1 MKKILK
7 TITLFTL
14 LVFSLNSAEAQTIEY
29 NNVSINGSEF
39 EFPPLK
45 AVIDSVLKR
54 NAMLKFRKNHIG
66 VKESTLESERIYW
79 TRNMGLQAD
88 GRYGTLNNF
97 SSNEDGVSNTAY
109 STLSTQYNY
118 SVGFYI
124 KFPVFDMLNRKNQ
137 ISLAKFEVD
146 EAKNMADF
154 QEDEIR
160 QTVIKLYQDLILKQK
175 LLLIRSKSLS
185 DGKINMQMVEKEFR
199 NGVVPISE
207 YVRIT
212 GMTSNLEADYEL
224 AKSEFII
231 TKQLL
236 EDMAGFVFN
245 LTNSK

>member
-7 TITLFTL
+7 IITLFTL
-14 LVFSLNSAEAQTIEY
+14 IVFSLNFAEAQTIE
-29 NNVSINGSEF
+29 NNDFSINDSEF
-39 EFPPLK
+39 KFPTLK
-45 AVIDSVLKR
+45 VVIDSVLKR
-54 NAMLKFRKNHIG
+54 NSMLKFRKSHIG
-66 VKESTLESERIYW
+66 VKESTLASERIYW

-97 SSNEDGVSNTAY
+97 SSNEDGVSNTAS

-118 SVGFYI
+118 SVGFYV

-212 GMTSNLEADYEL
+212 GMASNLEADYEL

-231 TKQLL
+231 AKQLL

-245 LTNSK
+245 STNSK

>member
-1 MKKILK
+1 MENILK
-7 TITLFTL
+7 KNILFAL
-14 LVFSLNSAEAQTIEY
+14 MLFSFHIAEAQTIQY
-29 NNVSINGSEF
+29 NDISINGSEF
-39 EFPPLK
+39 EFPPLN

-54 NAMLKFRKNHIG
+54 SPMLKFRKDHIG
-66 VKESTLESERIYW
+66 VKESALASERIYW

-118 SVGFYI
+118 SVGVYV
-124 KFPVFDMLNRKNQ
+124 KFPVFDALNRKNQ
-137 ISLAKFEVD
+137 IKLARSEVD

-160 QTVIKLYQDLILKQK
+160 QTVIKLYQELILKQK

-199 NGVVPISE
+199 NGIVPVSE

-212 GMTSNLEADYEL
+212 GITSNLEADYES
-224 AKSEFII
+224 AKSEFIV
-231 TKQLL
+231 TKKLL

-245 LTNSK
+245 LANSK

>member
-1 MKKILK
+1 MKKVLKINIL
-7 TITLFTL
+7 FAL
-14 LVFSLNSAEAQTIEY
+14 LMFSINTAEAQTLQY
-29 NNVSINGSEF
+29 NDVSINGSEF

-45 AVIDSVLKR
+45 TVIDSVLKR
-54 NAMLKFRKNHIG
+54 NSMLKFRKDHIG
-66 VKESTLESERIYW
+66 VKESALATERIYW

-97 SSNEDGVSNTAY
+97 SSSEDGVSNTAY

-118 SVGFYI
+118 SVGVYV
-124 KFPVFDMLNRKNQ
+124 KFPVFDALNRKNQ
-137 ISLAKFEVD
+137 IKLAKFEVD
-146 EAKNMADF
+146 EAKNMASF

-160 QTVIKLYQDLILKQK
+160 QTVIKLYQELILKQK

-199 NGVVPISE
+199 NGIVPVSE

-212 GMTSNLEADYEL
+212 GITSNLEADYES

-245 LTNSK
+245 LTKSK

>member
-7 TITLFTL
+7 IIALFTL
-14 LVFSLNSAEAQTIEY
+14 IVFSLNFAEAQTIGY
-29 NNVSINGSEF
+29 NDASINASEF

-137 ISLAKFEVD
+137 MSLAKFEVD

-160 QTVIKLYQDLILKQK
+160 QTVIKLYQDLMLKQK
-175 LLLIRSKSLS
+175 LLLIRSKGLS

>member
-14 LVFSLNSAEAQTIEY
+14 MVFSLNFTEAQTIEY

>member
-1 MKKILK
+1 MKKVLKINIL
-7 TITLFTL
+7 FAL
-14 LVFSLNSAEAQTIEY
+14 LMFSINTAEAQTLQY
-29 NNVSINGSEF
+29 NDVSINGSEF

-45 AVIDSVLKR
+45 TVIDSVLKR
-54 NAMLKFRKNHIG
+54 NSMLKFRKDHIG
-66 VKESTLESERIYW
+66 VKESALASERIYW

-97 SSNEDGVSNTAY
+97 SSSENGVSNTAY

-118 SVGFYI
+118 SVGVYV
-124 KFPVFDMLNRKNQ
+124 KFPVFDALNRKNQ
-137 ISLAKFEVD
+137 IKLAKFEVD

-160 QTVIKLYQDLILKQK
+160 QTVIKLYQELILKQK

-199 NGVVPISE
+199 NGIVPVSE

-212 GMTSNLEADYEL
+212 GITSNLEADYES

-245 LTNSK
+245 LTKSK

>member
-7 TITLFTL
+7 IITLFTL
-14 LVFSLNSAEAQTIEY
+14 MVFSLNFAEAQTIEY
-29 NNVSINGSEF
+29 NDVSINGSEF

-54 NAMLKFRKNHIG
+54 NAMLKFRKSHIG

-97 SSNEDGVSNTAY
+97 SSSEDGVSNTAY
-109 STLSTQYNY
+109 STLSRQYNY
-118 SVGFYI
+118 SVGFYV

-137 ISLAKFEVD
+137 IRLAKFEVD

-199 NGVVPISE
+199 NGIVPISE

-231 TKQLL
+231 AKQLL

-245 LTNSK
+245 LINSK

>member
-1 MKKILK
+1 MKKVLKINIL
-7 TITLFTL
+7 FAL
-14 LVFSLNSAEAQTIEY
+14 LMFSINTAEAQTLQY
-29 NNVSINGSEF
+29 NDVSINGSEF

-45 AVIDSVLKR
+45 TVIDSVLKR
-54 NAMLKFRKNHIG
+54 NSMLKFRKDHIG
-66 VKESTLESERIYW
+66 VKESVLASERIYW

-97 SSNEDGVSNTAY
+97 SSSENGVSNTAY

-118 SVGFYI
+118 SVGVYV
-124 KFPVFDMLNRKNQ
+124 KFPVFDALNRKNQ
-137 ISLAKFEVD
+137 IKLAKFEVD

-160 QTVIKLYQDLILKQK
+160 QTVIKLYQELILKQK

-199 NGVVPISE
+199 NGIVPVSE

-212 GMTSNLEADYEL
+212 GITSNLEADYES

-245 LTNSK
+245 LTKSK

>member
-1 MKKILK
+1 MKKRLK
-7 TITLFTL
+7 IITFFTL
-14 LVFSLNSAEAQTIEY
+14 IVFSLNFAEAQTIEY
-29 NNVSINGSEF
+29 NDISINGSKS

-54 NAMLKFRKNHIG
+54 NSMLKFRKNHIG

-97 SSNEDGVSNTAY
+97 SSSEDGVSNTAY

-118 SVGFYI
+118 SVGFYV

-137 ISLAKFEVD
+137 IRLAKFEVD

-199 NGVVPISE
+199 NGTVPISE

-212 GMTSNLEADYEL
+212 GMTSNLEADYEM

-231 TKQLL
+231 AKQLL

>member
-1 MKKILK
+1 M
-7 TITLFTL
+7 
-14 LVFSLNSAEAQTIEY
+14 VFALNFAEAQTIEY
-29 NNVSINGSEF
+29 SNVTRNDSVVK
-39 EFPPLK
+39 FPSLK
-45 AVIDSVLKR
+45 VVIDSVLKR
-54 NAMLKFRKNHIG
+54 NSMLKFRKNHIG

-79 TRNMGLQAD
+79 TRNLGLQAD

-97 SSNEDGVSNTAY
+97 SSSENGVSNTAY

-118 SVGFYI
+118 SVGFYV

-137 ISLAKFEVD
+137 IRLAKFEVD
-146 EAKNMADF
+146 EAKNMAEF

-175 LLLIRSKSLS
+175 LLLIRSKSFS

-199 NGVVPISE
+199 NGIVPVSE

-212 GMTSNLEADYEL
+212 SITSNLEADYES

-245 LTNSK
+245 LSNSK

>member
-1 MKKILK
+1 MKKKFKI
-7 TITLFTL
+7 IIPFAL
-14 LVFSLNSAEAQTIEY
+14 LVFSFNFTKAQTIEF
-29 NNVSINGSEF
+29 NNLSMNESES

-45 AVIDSVLKR
+45 TVIDSVLKR
-54 NAMLKFRKNHIG
+54 NSMLKFRKNHIG

-97 SSNEDGVSNTAY
+97 SNSEDGISNTAF
-109 STLSTQYNY
+109 STLSRQYNY
-118 SVGFYI
+118 SVGFYV

-137 ISLAKFEVD
+137 IRLAKFEVD
-146 EAKNMADF
+146 EAKNMAEF

-199 NGVVPISE
+199 NGVVPVSE

-212 GMTSNLEADYEL
+212 GMTSNLEADYEM

-231 TKQLL
+231 AKQLL

-245 LTNSK
+245 LKSSR

>member
-1 MKKILK
+1 MKKRFKI
-7 TITLFTL
+7 IVLFAL
-14 LVFSLNSAEAQTIEY
+14 MMFSLNFTQAQTIEH
-29 NNVSINGSEF
+29 NNLSINESES

-54 NAMLKFRKNHIG
+54 NSMLKFRKNHIG

-97 SSNEDGVSNTAY
+97 SSSENGVSNTAY

-118 SVGFYI
+118 SVGFYV

-137 ISLAKFEVD
+137 IKLAKFEID

-199 NGVVPISE
+199 NGVVPVSE

-212 GMTSNLEADYEL
+212 GITSNLEADYEI

>member
-1 MKKILK
+1 MKKRFKI
-7 TITLFTL
+7 IIPFAL
-14 LVFSLNSAEAQTIEY
+14 LVFSFNFTKAQTIEF
-29 NNVSINGSEF
+29 NNLSMNESES

-45 AVIDSVLKR
+45 TVIDSVLKR
-54 NAMLKFRKNHIG
+54 NSMLKFRKNHIG

-97 SSNEDGVSNTAY
+97 SNSEDGISNTAF
-109 STLSTQYNY
+109 STLSRQYNY
-118 SVGFYI
+118 SVGFYV

-137 ISLAKFEVD
+137 IRLAKFEVD
-146 EAKNMADF
+146 EAKNMAEF

-160 QTVIKLYQDLILKQK
+160 QTVIKLYQDLILKKK

-199 NGVVPISE
+199 NGVVPVSE

-212 GMTSNLEADYEL
+212 GMTSNLEADYEM

-231 TKQLL
+231 AKQLL

-245 LTNSK
+245 LRSSR

>member
-1 MKKILK
+1 MKKRLK
-7 TITLFTL
+7 IITLFTL
-14 LVFSLNSAEAQTIEY
+14 MVFSLNFAEAQTIEY
-29 NNVSINGSEF
+29 NDVSINDSES

-54 NAMLKFRKNHIG
+54 NSMLKFRKNHIG
-66 VKESTLESERIYW
+66 VKESTLASERIYW

-97 SSNEDGVSNTAY
+97 SNSEDGVSNTAF
-109 STLSTQYNY
+109 STLSRQYNY
-118 SVGFYI
+118 SVGFYV

-137 ISLAKFEVD
+137 IRLAKFEVD

-175 LLLIRSKSLS
+175 LLLIRSRSLS

-199 NGVVPISE
+199 NGIVPVSE

-212 GMTSNLEADYEL
+212 GMTSNLEADYEM